1 MNKKLISIVTPCLN
15 EENNIAKV
23 YEKVK
28 EIFKKKII
36 YEYEH
41 IFIDNKSND
50 DSVNILR
57 QIAQNDKNV
66 KVILNSRNFGQWAS
80 PFYALQQCS
89 GDAAILLVADLQD
102 PVELIIKFLEHWEEG
117 YKTVIGVKINTD
129 GSKISFNIRKIFYK
143 TINKF
148 SNVDLYENFM
158 GFGLYDKDVLKKLKY
173 FNDPEPYLRGII
185 ADINLKVKKV
195 EYTHLK
201 RISGKT
207 KNDITSL
214 IDMGLTSFT
223 AYSKSPLRLIT
234 IFAFFFAAIS
244 FSIGFFYLIYKL
256 FFWFTFDTG
265 IAPLIIL
272 ISIFFSFIFIFLGII
287 AEYLNSINQ
296 KTNHRLLV
304 VEEER
309 INFKD

>member
-28 EIFKKKII
+28 EIFKKKSI

-129 GSKISFNIRKIFYK
+129 GSKISFNIE
-143 TINKF
+143 KF
-148 SNVDLYENFM
+148 
-158 GFGLYDKDVLKKLKY
+158 
-173 FNDPEPYLRGII
+173 
-185 ADINLKVKKV
+185 
-195 EYTHLK
+195 
-201 RISGKT
+201 
-207 KNDITSL
+207 
-214 IDMGLTSFT
+214 
-223 AYSKSPLRLIT
+223 
-234 IFAFFFAAIS
+234 
-244 FSIGFFYLIYKL
+244 
-256 FFWFTFDTG
+256 
-265 IAPLIIL
+265 
-272 ISIFFSFIFIFLGII
+272 FIK
-287 AEYLNSINQ
+287 Q
-296 KTNHRLLV
+296 
-304 VEEER
+304 
-309 INFKD
+309 